1 MSRIFVE
8 IHNAFALFFSKAL
21 VMDKPIPLE
30 LPVTI
35 IFLLDSM

>member
-1 MSRIFVE
+1 
-8 IHNAFALFFSKAL
+8 LFFSKAL
-21 VMDKPIPLE
+21 VMDKPMPLE